1 MNPDNY
7 LYLSALLFTIGAAGV
22 LLRRNAI
29 VMFMCVELMLNAANL
44 AFVAFSRMHGHLD
57 GQVVAFFTMVV
68 AACEVVV
75 GLAII
80 MTVFRTRRSASVDD
94 VSLLKHSGCHDNS
107 CVAGDRLPPRGCG
120 DPAARG
126 QTNRQLGS
134 PAGLPR
140 SA

>member
-1 MNPDNY
+1 MSVHHY

-44 AFVAFSRMHGHLD
+44 AFVTFARMHGELE
-57 GQVVAFFTMVV
+57 GQSVAFFTMVV

-80 MTVFRTRRSASVDD
+80 VAIYRTRRSSDVDQAH
-94 VSLLKHSGCHDNS
+94 LLRH
-107 CVAGDRLPPRGCG
+107 
-120 DPAARG
+120 
-126 QTNRQLGS
+126 
-134 PAGLPR
+134 
-140 SA
+140 

>member
-7 LYLSALLFTIGAAGV
+7 LYLSAALFTIGASGV
-22 LLRRNAI
+22 LLRHNAM

-44 AFVAFSRMHGHLD
+44 AFVNFSRMHGHLD

-80 MTVFRTRRSASVDD
+80 MAIFRSRQSASVDAAN
-94 VSLLKHSGCHDNS
+94 LLKH
-107 CVAGDRLPPRGCG
+107 
-120 DPAARG
+120 
-126 QTNRQLGS
+126 
-134 PAGLPR
+134 
-140 SA
+140 